1 MRWFPSDRT
10 NGRVDVCCLYRWGP
24 CRPDPGSRH
33 HTPRK
38 LRGAERPDLSIE
50 EINQRNVCFGSTAV
64 QKTRPP
70 GPVSGLKRPFSSVG
84 TGPPIPHDSR
94 GFHPPLFSLCP
105 FMLRKKGRSF
115 GPSRAIASV
124 RYGPAPA
131 SGNYSWMCASR
142 NHRAL
147 SRPRETSVKT
157 SAVSASPASA
167 DWSMASRTLL
177 AAWP

>member
-50 EINQRNVCFGSTAV
+50 RINQRNVCFGSAAV
-64 QKTRPP
+64 QKTRLP

-115 GPSRAIASV
+115 GPSRATPKRWPDAGKWELLLDV
-124 RYGPAPA
+124 RLQEPQG
-131 SGNYSWMCASR
+131 
-142 NHRAL
+142 L
-147 SRPRETSVKT
+147 VQ
-157 SAVSASPASA
+157 
-167 DWSMASRTLL
+167 
-177 AAWP
+177 AAGDLGEDIGGIRVAGFG